1 MSQRAVRGATVRKSF
16 RACAALLAGLTV
28 AVACKMDGPF
38 VPVVTSILVTP
49 GTRTFTSLNVSQQFA
64 ATVQDQRGN
73 PMTGWTVV
81 WSTSNGTV
89 ALVNAAGLV
98 TASSVGTATIR
109 ATIGT
114 VVGQGTVTVTQVPGQ
129 LVKASGDGQ
138 SAAVSTTLALPIF
151 AQVLDA
157 AGTPVGGVT
166 VGFAVTAGGGSVG
179 TTSAVT
185 TALGHASTTWT
196 LGAALG
202 TQAVTASATGLTSVV
217 FNATA
222 LAGPADTVIKQTA
235 DGQSVPAGTAVS
247 PRPAVLVR
255 DQLGNPAAGVGV
267 TFAITQGGG
276 QLTGATQV
284 TNASG
289 IATVG
294 NWIVG
299 ASGAQGLN
307 ATVTGLT
314 GGGNP
319 IAFAVTA
326 LAAGTPT
333 SIVVADGNNQT
344 GLLGYA
350 LNVAPAALVRDSSDN
365 PVQGVTVTF
374 QVTAGGGSV
383 TGATATTDLL
393 GIARVGSWTINLGAN
408 TMTASVSGI
417 ATPATFNASG
427 VTTAFNIQLV
437 YVPGTTPTAAQRAA
451 FDSAAA
457 RWSRVIIG
465 DLPDLNNFSVPANAC
480 GVPEITAQTQNIDDV
495 LIFVMLVP
503 IDGPGNRLGQAGW
516 CDFVRSPTGLPIYGI
531 MWFDTADLGTVEG
544 DGILPD
550 LILHEMG
557 HVLGLGSLWTRMS
570 LLTGAGGSDPFFTGA
585 QARAAFDQIGGT
597 GYTLGGKVPVEN
609 TGSPGTRDGHWRES
623 VFSNELMTGF
633 IGGGG
638 NPLSVVTAAQFAD
651 LGYQVN
657 LAASDPFA
665 VSFLGLRALAAPA
678 GIHLGND
685 IYRTPIVRVHDVRR
699 GVP

>member
-1 MSQRAVRGATVRKSF
+1 ME
-16 RACAALLAGLTV
+16 
-28 AVACKMDGPF
+28 GPF
-38 VPVVTSILVTP
+38 VPTVTSILVTP

-129 LVKASGDGQ
+129 LVKASGDAQ
-138 SAAVSTTLALPIF
+138 SAAVTTTLALPIF

-157 AGTPVGGVT
+157 AGSPVPGVT
-166 VGFAVTAGGGSVG
+166 VGFAVTTGGGSLG
-179 TTSAVT
+179 AASAVT

-202 TQAVTASATGLTSVV
+202 TQTVTASATGLTSVV

-222 LAGPADTVIKQTA
+222 LAGLPDTVIKQTA

-255 DQLGNPAAGVGV
+255 DQLGNPAAGIGV

-299 ASGAQGLN
+299 ASGAQGLS

-333 SIVVADGNNQT
+333 SIVVLDGDNQT
-344 GLLGYA
+344 GLLSYA
-350 LNVAPAALVRDSSDN
+350 LNVAPAALVRDSADN
-365 PVQGVTVTF
+365 PVQGVTVDF

-417 ATPATFNASG
+417 ATPATFTATG
-427 VTTAFNIQLV
+427 VTSAFNIQLV
-437 YVPGTTPTAAQRAA
+437 YVPGTTPTAAQSAA

-457 RWSRVIIG
+457 RFSRVIVG
-465 DLPDLNNFSVPANAC
+465 DLSDATINIPAGTC
-480 GVPEITAQTQNIDDV
+480 GRPEITAQTLNIDDV
-495 LIFVMLVP
+495 LIFVILAP
-503 IDGPGNRLGQAGW
+503 IDGPGNILGSAGH
-516 CDFVRSPTGLPIYGI
+516 CGIVRGSNSLPYIGR
-531 MWFDTADLGTVEG
+531 MFFDTDDLALMEG
-544 DGILPD
+544 VGILGD
-550 LILHEMG
+550 VILHEMA
-557 HVLGLGSLWTRMS
+557 HVLGLGILWQTKG
-570 LLTGAGGSDPFFTGA
+570 LLANAGVADPFFTGA
-585 QARAAFDQIGGT
+585 QARTAFDQIGGT
-597 GYTLGGKVPVEN
+597 GYTLGGKVPVED
-609 TGSPGTRDGHWRES
+609 TGGPGTRDGHWRES

-633 IGGGG
+633 ISGGS

-665 VSFLGLRALAAPA
+665 VSFLGLRALAAPG

-685 IYRTPIVRVHDVRR
+685 IYRAPIVRVHDVRR